1 MKIQT
6 VAENL
11 RNTIAGKEK
20 MMTDLYPDNYR
31 AGNYLDEAE
40 SAVRLTTIEFLRVN
54 IRELKRILQDVEQC
68 QEDDQYQAGYE
79 AGSEYAILKLRG

>member
-1 MKIQT
+1 MNIQT

-20 MMTDLYPDNYR
+20 MLAGLYPDNYR

-40 SAVRLTTIEFLRVN
+40 SAVRKTTIEFLQIN
-54 IRELKRILQDVEQC
+54 IRELKRILQDVEKV
-68 QEDDQYQAGYE
+68 EV
-79 AGSEYAILKLRG
+79 